1 MALSDWKVV
10 SLLNL
15 VMPLS
20 YHRAMACGRGNAIFG
35 IDHDEAV
42 FSSLVVV
49 VGGIVFVDD
58 HEVVVV
64 SVLFESAMSDWY

>member
-1 MALSDWKVV
+1 
-10 SLLNL
+10 
-15 VMPLS
+15 MPFS
-20 YHRAMACGRGNAIFG
+20 YHHAIACGRGNAIFG
-35 IDHDEAV
+35 ISHDHDEAV